1 MAGTPVGDGRKHPA
15 LAARPS
21 RAGAHPPGLRE
32 TASGM
37 ANEGDDDIRAAE
49 KGAEED
55 GGGGPPPGGDGDQ
68 GPWNGA
74 STGGCRGA
82 AADGSR
88 HRLLRRGF
96 NDVMAIVVVNF
107 FVSTPLCRHQ
117 RPGGSLLTRIAQMLV
132 VSARKWGVEVP
143 ADRSRLHESSI
154 KGNHKL
160 EHTKQF
166 ACLDRAAVE
175 TPEDMTSSSSAW
187 RPCVSLRCSVAMPAS
202 PSSLPLPCFRSP
214 PPPFRPHGPPRRT
227 RPLPPMN
234 WIDPLATGRTFEG

>member
-21 RAGAHPPGLRE
+21 REGAHPPGLRE

-37 ANEGDDDIRAAE
+37 ANEGGDDIRAAE

-55 GGGGPPPGGDGDQ
+55 GHR
-68 GPWNGA
+68 GPWNGP

-82 AADGSR
+82 AADGSH

-117 RPGGSLLTRIAQMLV
+117 RPDGNPLTRIADAHRV
-132 VSARKWGVEVP
+132 GEEVG
-143 ADRSRLHESSI
+143 SRLHESSI
-154 KGNHKL
+154 KGSHKL
-160 EHTKQF
+160 EHIKQF

-175 TPEDMTSSSSAW
+175 SPEDMTSSSSAW
-187 RPCVSLRCSVAMPAS
+187 RPCVSIRCGVAMPAS
-202 PSSLPLPCFRSP
+202 PSSPPLPCFRSP
-214 PPPFRPHGPPRRT
+214 PPPFRPRGPPRRT

-234 WIDPLATGRTFEG
+234 WIDPLATEILGIHLNTLELG